1 MKNKFKIL
9 IIFLLF
15 NLIGCSQ
22 PKDDKYLGYV
32 NKLPKGEYIIYNY
45 GSRHIVKC
53 VKPDGTYYCLND
65 GNFELNGIP
74 GRDAHEYHEKT
85 RLVIK

>member
-1 MKNKFKIL
+1 MKIFL
-9 IIFLLF
+9 IILLVLSIT
-15 NLIGCSQ
+15 NCANK
-22 PKDDKYLGYV
+22 KDNKYLGYV
-32 NKLPKGEYIIYNY
+32 NKLLKGEYIIYNY

-74 GRDAHEYHEKT
+74 GRDAHKYHEKT
-85 RLVIK
+85 KIIIK